1 MDSTAEVTP
10 ISKAFSIE
18 SCTESAPADKIHSSR
33 SGKVHTADTN
43 EGVQK
48 SGMPILGALELFA
61 GSCKLSKCL
70 KAHGFLAHGI
80 DHKKCK
86 NCVGPCVVLDLTS
99 RKGQMFVEESLL
111 HGKVACTAM
120 APPCGTSSRA
130 REKKLSRRLRALG
143 VPEPKP
149 L

>member
-1 MDSTAEVTP
+1 MSTP
-10 ISKAFSIE
+10 
-18 SCTESAPADKIHSSR
+18 
-33 SGKVHTADTN
+33 
-43 EGVQK
+43 
-48 SGMPILGALELFA
+48 GAIELFA

-70 KAHGFLAHGI
+70 KSHGFLAHGI

-86 NCVGPCVVLDLTS
+86 NCVGPCVVLDLTR
-99 RKGQMFVEESLL
+99 RKGQKFVEESLL
-111 HGKVACTAM
+111 HGKVACMPM

-149 L
+149 LRGDDHPLGFPWLEGRDLRRVQLANQCYEFVA